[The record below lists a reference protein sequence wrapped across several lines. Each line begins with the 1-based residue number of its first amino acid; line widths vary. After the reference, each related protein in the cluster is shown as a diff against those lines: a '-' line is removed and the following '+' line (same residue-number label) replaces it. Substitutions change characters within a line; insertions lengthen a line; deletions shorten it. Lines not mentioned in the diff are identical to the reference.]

1 MTVTGNGPFK
11 PATRD
16 AEAMN
21 REELIKM
28 LSDVSKRL
36 YLRISAKR
44 FREREADQTL
54 LAFTRAFSQTAQALT
69 AALRDSDLIEINERL
84 SALEGSTETNT
95 QTREK
100 NYE

>member
-1 MTVTGNGPFK
+1 MTRNEPFK
-11 PATRD
+11 TTTRD

-28 LSDVSKRL
+28 LSDVSKKL
-36 YLRISAKR
+36 YLRISAQR

-69 AALRDSDLIEINERL
+69 AALRDSDLNVIEERL
-84 SALEGSTETNT
+84 QALEDRETP
-95 QTREK
+95 QKERV
-100 NYE
+100 YE